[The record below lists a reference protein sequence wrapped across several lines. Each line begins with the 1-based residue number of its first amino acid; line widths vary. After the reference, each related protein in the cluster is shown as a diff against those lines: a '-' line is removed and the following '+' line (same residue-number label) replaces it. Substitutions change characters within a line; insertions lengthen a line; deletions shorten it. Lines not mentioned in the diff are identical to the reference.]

1 MIPQNKL
8 KDYLQFADQ
17 TAIKA
22 GSLLL
27 KKANKC
33 NKVSFKGRINLVT
46 EADLAS
52 ERYIIKAIEEKFPAH
67 SILAEEESARDKTSE
82 FKWII
87 DPLDGTTNFAHGF
100 PFYCVSIA
108 LEYKGE
114 IVIGVVCD
122 PQRKELFHAMIGGGS
137 FLNGQKIRVTEE
149 TKLFK
154 ALLATGFP
162 YDIGTSKEDNLKNFA
177 RFAKV
182 ARGIRRPGSAAL
194 DLCYLARGR
203 IDGFWELKLSPW
215 DTAAGKL
222 IVEEAGG
229 KITDF
234 NGKKYSIYGKYI
246 IASNG
251 RIHNQMKRILSF
263 KRGTSAVPAS
273 FP

>member
-1 MIPQNKL
+1 MLSQNNL
-8 KDYLQFADQ
+8 RDYLRFARQ
-17 TAIKA
+17 TAVGA
-22 GSLLL
+22 GNLLL
-27 KKANKC
+27 KKANKH
-33 NKVSFKGRINLVT
+33 NRVSFKGRINLVT

-52 ERYIIKAIEEKFPAH
+52 ERYIIKAIEKKFPNH
-67 SILAEEESARDKTSE
+67 SILAEEESAKNKASE

-108 LEYKGE
+108 LEYRGE
-114 IVIGVVCD
+114 IILGVVYD
-122 PQRKELFHAMIGGGS
+122 PQREELFHATIGGGS
-137 FLNGQKIRVTEE
+137 FLNGKKIHVTEE
-149 TKLFK
+149 TKLSR

-162 YDIGTSKEDNLKNFA
+162 YDIGSSNEDNLKNFA

-194 DLCYLARGR
+194 DLCYLACGR

-229 KITDF
+229 RVTDF
-234 NGKKYSIYGKYI
+234 NGEKYFIYGKYI
-246 IASNG
+246 LASNG
-251 RIHNQMKRILSF
+251 RIHNQMKRILSL
-263 KRGTSAVPAS
+263 
-273 FP
+273 

>member
-1 MIPQNKL
+1 MLSQNNL
-8 KDYLQFADQ
+8 RDYLRFARQ
-17 TAIKA
+17 TAVGA

-27 KKANKC
+27 KKANKH
-33 NKVSFKGRINLVT
+33 NRVSFKGRINLVT

-52 ERYIIKAIEEKFPAH
+52 ERYIIKAIEKKFPNH
-67 SILAEEESARDKTSE
+67 SILAEEESAKNKASE

-108 LEYKGE
+108 LEYRGE
-114 IVIGVVCD
+114 IILGVVYD
-122 PQRKELFHAMIGGGS
+122 PQREELFHATIGGGS
-137 FLNGQKIRVTEE
+137 FLNGKKIHVTEE
-149 TKLFK
+149 TKLSR

-162 YDIGTSKEDNLKNFA
+162 YDIGSSNEDNLKNFA

-194 DLCYLARGR
+194 DLCYLACGR

-229 KITDF
+229 KVTDF
-234 NGKKYSIYGKYI
+234 NGEKYFIYGKYI
-246 IASNG
+246 LASNG
-251 RIHNQMKRILSF
+251 RIHNQMKRILSL
-263 KRGTSAVPAS
+263 
-273 FP
+273 

>member
-1 MIPQNKL
+1 MLSQNNL
-8 KDYLQFADQ
+8 RDYLRFARQ
-17 TAIKA
+17 TAVGA
-22 GSLLL
+22 GNLLL
-27 KKANKC
+27 KKANKH
-33 NKVSFKGRINLVT
+33 NRVSFKGRINLVT

-52 ERYIIKAIEEKFPAH
+52 ERYIIKAIEKKFPNH
-67 SILAEEESARDKTSE
+67 SILAEEESAKNKASE

-108 LEYKGE
+108 LEYRGE
-114 IVIGVVCD
+114 IILGVVYD
-122 PQRKELFHAMIGGGS
+122 PQREELFHATIGGGS
-137 FLNGQKIRVTEE
+137 FLNGKKIHVTEE
-149 TKLFK
+149 TKLSR

-162 YDIGTSKEDNLKNFA
+162 YDIGSSNEDNLKNFA

-194 DLCYLARGR
+194 DLCYLACGR

-229 KITDF
+229 KVTDF
-234 NGKKYSIYGKYI
+234 NGEKYFIYGKYI
-246 IASNG
+246 LASNG
-251 RIHNQMKRILSF
+251 RIHNQMKRILSL
-263 KRGTSAVPAS
+263 
-273 FP
+273 